1 MLIKLD
7 SGKLL
12 NISAVS
18 YISNTE
24 MLAYFK
30 QPVIT
35 NEDSFQTA
43 KCFGIT
49 TRQLAHL
56 LQDNNVSLAKL
67 DDFAERVGI
76 DPWDLIRPSESK

>member
-35 NEDSFQTA
+35 NENNFETA
-43 KCFGIT
+43 KCFGVGVTEADIE
-49 TRQLAHL
+49 RIA
-56 LQDNNVSLAKL
+56 NNNANKEVT
-67 DDFAERVGI
+67 DDENN
-76 DPWDLIRPSESK
+76 

>member
-18 YISNTE
+18 YISNNE
-24 MLAYFK
+24 MVAYFK

-35 NEDSFQTA
+35 NENSFQTA
-43 KCFGIT
+43 KCFGVGVTEADIELIASET
-49 TRQLAHL
+49 TPKE
-56 LQDNNVSLAKL
+56 VT
-67 DDFAERVGI
+67 DDE
-76 DPWDLIRPSESK
+76 

>member
-12 NISAVS
+12 NLSAVS

-35 NEDSFQTA
+35 NENNFETA
-43 KCFGIT
+43 KCFGVGVTEADI
-49 TRQLAHL
+49 
-56 LQDNNVSLAKL
+56 
-67 DDFAERVGI
+67 ERIATSAANREVK
-76 DPWDLIRPSESK
+76 E

>member
-1 MLIKLD
+1 MLIRLD

-12 NISAVS
+12 NISALS

-43 KCFGIT
+43 KCFGVGVTEADIERIAASAANREVT
-49 TRQLAHL
+49 
-56 LQDNNVSLAKL
+56 
-67 DDFAERVGI
+67 DDE
-76 DPWDLIRPSESK
+76 

>member
-12 NISAVS
+12 NLSAVS

-35 NEDSFQTA
+35 NENNFETA
-43 KCFGIT
+43 KCFGVGVTEADIE
-49 TRQLAHL
+49 RIA
-56 LQDNNVSLAKL
+56 NNNANKEVT
-67 DDFAERVGI
+67 DDE
-76 DPWDLIRPSESK
+76 

>member
-1 MLIKLD
+1 MKMIKLD

-24 MLAYFK
+24 MMAYFK

-35 NEDSFQTA
+35 NENSFQIA
-43 KCFGIT
+43 KCFGVGVTEADIERIAASSANREVT
-49 TRQLAHL
+49 
-56 LQDNNVSLAKL
+56 
-67 DDFAERVGI
+67 DDGE
-76 DPWDLIRPSESK
+76 

>member
-18 YISNTE
+18 YISNNE
-24 MLAYFK
+24 MVAYFK

-35 NEDSFQTA
+35 NENSFQTA
-43 KCFGIT
+43 KCFGVGVTESDIERIAGIAT
-49 TRQLAHL
+49 NSKVT
-56 LQDNNVSLAKL
+56 
-67 DDFAERVGI
+67 DD
-76 DPWDLIRPSESK
+76 D

>member
-18 YISNTE
+18 YISNNE
-24 MLAYFK
+24 MVAYLK

-35 NEDSFQTA
+35 NENSFQTA
-43 KCFGIT
+43 KCFGVGVTEADIERIASEIT
-49 TRQLAHL
+49 PKEVT
-56 LQDNNVSLAKL
+56 
-67 DDFAERVGI
+67 DDE
-76 DPWDLIRPSESK
+76 

>member
-12 NISAVS
+12 NLSAVS
-18 YISNTE
+18 YISNTK

-35 NEDSFQTA
+35 NENSFQTE
-43 KCFGIT
+43 KCFGVGVTKSDIERIAAST
-49 TRQLAHL
+49 VNEEVT
-56 LQDNNVSLAKL
+56 
-67 DDFAERVGI
+67 DDEQ
-76 DPWDLIRPSESK
+76 

>member
-18 YISNTE
+18 YISNNE
-24 MLAYFK
+24 MVAYFK

-35 NEDSFQTA
+35 NENSFQTA
-43 KCFGIT
+43 KCFGVGVTKADIERIT
-49 TRQLAHL
+49 ASAANREVT
-56 LQDNNVSLAKL
+56 
-67 DDFAERVGI
+67 DDEQ
-76 DPWDLIRPSESK
+76 

>member
-18 YISNTE
+18 YISNNE
-24 MLAYFK
+24 MVAYFK

-35 NEDSFQTA
+35 NENSFQTA
-43 KCFGIT
+43 KCFGVGVTEADIERIASIT
-49 TRQLAHL
+49 VNKEVT
-56 LQDNNVSLAKL
+56 
-67 DDFAERVGI
+67 DDDE
-76 DPWDLIRPSESK
+76 

>member
-18 YISNTE
+18 YISNNE

-35 NEDSFQTA
+35 NENSFQTA
-43 KCFGIT
+43 KCFGIGVT
-49 TRQLAHL
+49 EADIERIAA
-56 LQDNNVSLAKL
+56 SAAKREMT
-67 DDFAERVGI
+67 DDE
-76 DPWDLIRPSESK
+76 